1 MIDACIDPGSAFAL
15 CVIAF
20 AAGSTVMVAFVLA
33 LGLLGDFV
41 DRIDEEDGPG
51 VSVCGACCDA
61 GNSELALTTVK
72 TPPFITNTPSPPLI
86 PCGCI
91 AATAST

>member
-33 LGLLGDFV
+33 LGLLGDF
-41 DRIDEEDGPG
+41 DYL
-51 VSVCGACCDA
+51 A
-61 GNSELALTTVK
+61 GLQ
-72 TPPFITNTPSPPLI
+72 I
-86 PCGCI
+86 PREVI
-91 AATAST
+91 IPRP

>member
-41 DRIDEEDGPG
+41 DRIDEEDGPRW
-51 VSVCGACCDA
+51 
-61 GNSELALTTVK
+61 
-72 TPPFITNTPSPPLI
+72 
-86 PCGCI
+86 
-91 AATAST
+91 